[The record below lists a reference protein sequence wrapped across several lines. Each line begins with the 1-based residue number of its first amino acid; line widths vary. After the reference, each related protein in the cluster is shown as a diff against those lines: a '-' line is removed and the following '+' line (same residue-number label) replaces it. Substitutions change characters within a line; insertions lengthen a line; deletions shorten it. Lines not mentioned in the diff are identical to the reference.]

1 MRGSLA
7 GPVECY
13 APSVNPLVPLIADLA
28 PGDRRCAS
36 YDWRGLDLRRV
47 SSATDPWFDAAYEC
61 LWREFGPRG
70 EMEPRRVIEDRLA
83 WHPVQW
89 RGDVALTYE
98 MLVVSRG
105 DSLVAVR
112 DHSVILGRDGFGVV
126 HLSHV
131 CIAPERRG
139 SGLAGWLR
147 CLPIQTARACAAAAG
162 IEAPL
167 RLVLVAEMEPLDD
180 DDATR
185 LARLRSYG
193 RAGFRLLDGR
203 YAQPDFRPPAQI
215 DATGFQ
221 PLPLWLMVRCFGDEA
236 ADSIEGQAAAT
247 IVGALYTMFGEHLRP
262 VDVRRLREEYEPPL
276 RRRDRIALRTFG

>member
-1 MRGSLA
+1 MI
-7 GPVECY
+7 
-13 APSVNPLVPLIADLA
+13 PLLPLIADLA

-36 YDWRGLDLRRV
+36 FDWSGLDLRRIT
-47 SSATDPWFDAAYEC
+47 SATDPWFDAAYEC

-70 EMEPRRVIEDRLA
+70 EMEQRRVIEDRLA
-83 WHPVQW
+83 WHPVRW

-98 MLVVSRG
+98 MLAVTRG

-131 CIAPERRG
+131 FVAPERRG

-147 CLPIQTARACAAAAG
+147 CLPIQTARGCAAAAG
-162 IEAPL
+162 IAAPL
-167 RLVLVAEMEPLDD
+167 RLVLVAEMEPLEG
-180 DDATR
+180 DDAER
-185 LARLRSYG
+185 RARLRSYE
-193 RAGFRLLDGR
+193 RAGFRALDGR

-221 PLPLWLMVRCFGDEA
+221 PLSLCLMLRCVGDEA
-236 ADSIEGQAAAT
+236 ADSIDGRAAAT
-247 IVGALYTMFGEHLRP
+247 IVGSLYTMFGAHLRP
-262 VDVRRLREEYEPPL
+262 ADLQHLRAEYEEPL
-276 RRRDRIALRTFG
+276 RRRDRIALHPPLG